1 MVSTGGKAMQTYEEE
16 VEQEHQGGSDVQGLG
31 DGGGA
36 HLGCH
41 HPHLVGGPAA
51 GVEGQLGSWWQTLI
65 WSLT

>member
-1 MVSTGGKAMQTYEEE
+1 MVNTGGKAMQTYEEE

-31 DGGGA
+31 DSGGA
-36 HLGCH
+36 HLSCH

-51 GVEGQLGSWWQTLI
+51 GVEGQLESWWQTLI

>member
-1 MVSTGGKAMQTYEEE
+1 MVNTGGKAMQTYEEE
-16 VEQEHQGGSDVQGLG
+16 VKQDHQGGSDVQGLG

-41 HPHLVGGPAA
+41 HPHLVGGLAA